1 MDVNQA
7 APIQPVGS
15 GGGNGGGAGHGGG
28 KKDEHKDEQT
38 PHGHTE
44 PAINVS
50 GLLSMEGLTP
60 EAQHALERMA
70 AEIEPL
76 RHQLTHAQEEL
87 EHALEREFQDAVV
100 PALNRRGIVHDLD
113 KLIHRLGQTQS
124 RPSLIL
130 VHLANGDDIRRRHGR
145 EALDAALRSACGV
158 LSSDRHQAMVVG
170 CLGGN
175 DFALAVLEDGLDGGR
190 RKAAEIEAALR
201 ETQTAQ
207 GLFLEARTGVAL
219 LEPGMT
225 PEAAIAAADRDLL

>member
-7 APIQPVGS
+7 APIQPVGP
-15 GGGNGGGAGHGGG
+15 GGGQGGGGQDGR
-28 KKDEHKDEQT
+28 KKDEHQDEQT

-76 RHQLTHAQEEL
+76 RHQLIHAQEEL

-100 PALNRRGIVHDLD
+100 PALNRRGFIHDLD
-113 KLIHRLGQTQS
+113 KLIHRLGQAQS

-145 EALDAALRSACGV
+145 EALDMALRSVCGV

-170 CLGGN
+170 ALGGN
-175 DFALAVLEDGLDGGR
+175 DFALVVLEDGLDGGR
-190 RKAAEIEAALR
+190 RKAAEIETALR

-225 PEAAIAAADRDLL
+225 PEAAMAAADRDRL

>member
-7 APIQPVGS
+7 APIQPVGP
-15 GGGNGGGAGHGGG
+15 GGGQGGGGQDGR
-28 KKDEHKDEQT
+28 KKDEHQDEQT

-76 RHQLTHAQEEL
+76 RHQLIHAQEEL

-100 PALNRRGIVHDLD
+100 PALNRRGFIHDLD
-113 KLIHRLGQTQS
+113 KLIHRLGQAQS

-145 EALDAALRSACGV
+145 EALDMALRSVCGV

-170 CLGGN
+170 ALGGN
-175 DFALAVLEDGLDGGR
+175 DFALVVLEDGLDGGR
-190 RKAAEIEAALR
+190 RKAAEIETALR
-201 ETQTAQ
+201 ETQTAR
-207 GLFLEARTGVAL
+207 ACSWR
-219 LEPGMT
+219 PGR
-225 PEAAIAAADRDLL
+225 ASRCSSRA

>member
-7 APIQPVGS
+7 APIQPVGP
-15 GGGNGGGAGHGGG
+15 GGGQGGGGQDGR
-28 KKDEHKDEQT
+28 KKDEHQDEQT

-50 GLLSMEGLTP
+50 GLVSMEGLTP

-76 RHQLTHAQEEL
+76 RHQLIHAQEEL

-100 PALNRRGIVHDLD
+100 PALNRRGFIHDLD
-113 KLIHRLGQTQS
+113 KLIHRLGQAQS

-145 EALDAALRSACGV
+145 EALDMALRSVCGV

-170 CLGGN
+170 ALGGN
-175 DFALAVLEDGLDGGR
+175 DFALVVLEDGLDGGR
-190 RKAAEIEAALR
+190 RKAAEIETALR

-225 PEAAIAAADRDLL
+225 PEAAMAAADRDLL